1 MMSVLI
7 ALLLSQAG
15 SPTPPPAPVFADAAI
30 GASATLLLESLGEP
44 VVRRRNDAGG
54 NEYVYVSPGSSLEF
68 VEVQGGN
75 VTAVELGIAPWNDPL
90 SGPPIAALG
99 VSLRDRATKLTAIA
113 SDRLVGRAQS
123 GNATLGT
130 FHGYDGL
137 EYTFT
142 EQRGEITRIA
152 ARLPIIVEQTLPP
165 GTEPIL
171 HGGSSFADAI
181 VLKSSLQ
188 SLGVRAESA
197 YLSAHPCGTNG
208 YWRKARQAMV
218 TRDDIA
224 YDVLSAVCT
233 RGLSRR
239 NFYFDITGYLGK
251 LH

>member
-1 MMSVLI
+1 MLVLI
-7 ALLLSQAG
+7 ALLLSQSG
-15 SPTPPPAPVFADAAI
+15 STPPPAPVFADAAI
-30 GASATLLLESLGEP
+30 GAPATLLLESLGEP

-54 NEYVYVSPGSSLEF
+54 NEYVYIAPGNALEF

-75 VTAVELGIAPWNDPL
+75 VTSVELGDAPWDDPL
-90 SGPPIAALG
+90 SGPPIVALG

-137 EYTFT
+137 DYTFT

-181 VLKSSLQ
+181 VLKSSLE
-188 SLGVRAESA
+188 SLGVRAEYA
-197 YLSAHPCGTNG
+197 YLSAHPCGAKG
-208 YWRKARQAMV
+208 CWHKAVQAMV
-218 TRDDIA
+218 TRNDVA

-233 RGLSRR
+233 QGSARR
-239 NFYFDITGYLGK
+239 DFYFDITGYFGK
-251 LH
+251 FH